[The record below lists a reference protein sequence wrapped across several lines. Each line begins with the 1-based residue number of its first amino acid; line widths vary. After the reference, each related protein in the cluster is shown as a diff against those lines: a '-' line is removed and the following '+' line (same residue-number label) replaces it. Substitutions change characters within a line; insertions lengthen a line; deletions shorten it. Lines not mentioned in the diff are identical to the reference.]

1 MTAWLKFVPGW
12 AWWVLALAVVAGGQQ
27 VRVLS
32 AQSDAAHAHAAV
44 ARQAADHQAFLK
56 QVAEANAEVILKQQA
71 DRLALEQRLA
81 KADQQ
86 SIEKLT
92 HALTENDRLERL
104 YSSADDER
112 RRLRIEATL
121 ARNDAIVSA
130 TTGSGSVGDAA
141 SVELSAAAGRA
152 VWDIRRSMIDD
163 QAKLAYL
170 QEWARQILGVR

>member
-1 MTAWLKFVPGW
+1 MIGVLKQYKLAAAGVAVLVLCALSFGAAWQWQGN
-12 AWWVLALAVVAGGQQ
+12 AYGRQLAAKDVEHQ
-27 VRVLS
+27 V
-32 AQSDAAHAHAAV
+32 
-44 ARQAADHQAFLK
+44 FLR
-56 QVAEANAEVILKQQA
+56 QVAEANAAVILKQQA
-71 DRLALEQRLA
+71 ERLDLERRLA

-86 SIEKLT
+86 STEKLN

-112 RRLRIEATL
+112 RSLRIEVTL

-141 SVELSAAAGRA
+141 SLELSAAAGRA